1 MKVAMAVFMVLVTS
15 VFMSGCEPDGQSP
28 GLWLSGTVKPFAEDW
43 RFTDS
48 QSEISIEMSSPY
60 LLPHSVTIWCAQ
72 LDGNLYIAAGQAA
85 TKNWPGWVDDAPDVV
100 LKVGEDLYDAR
111 LKSLTYEAEIVRL
124 QAAYAEKYDLGEA
137 STVASTTSRYW
148 SVHAR

>member
-15 VFMSGCEPDGQSP
+15 VLMSGCEPDGQSP
-28 GLWLSGTVKPFAEDW
+28 GFGLSGTVKPFAEDW

-48 QSEISIEMSSPY
+48 QGEISIEMSSPY

-100 LKVGEDLYDAR
+100 LKIGEDLYEAR
-111 LKSLTYEAEIVRL
+111 LKSLTDEAEIVRL

>member
-15 VFMSGCEPDGQSP
+15 VLMSGCEPDGQSP
-28 GLWLSGTVKPFAEDW
+28 GLWLSGTVKPFATDW

-48 QSEISIEMSSPY
+48 LNEISIEMSSPY

-72 LDGNLYIAAGQAA
+72 LDGNLYIAAGQAS
-85 TKNWPGWVDDAPDVV
+85 TKNWPGWVDDSPDVV
-100 LKVGEDLYDAR
+100 LKIGEDLYEAR
-111 LKSLTYEAEIVRL
+111 LKSLADEAEIVRL
-124 QAAYAEKYDLGEA
+124 QAAYAEKYDLREA

-148 SVHAR
+148 SVHER

>member
-1 MKVAMAVFMVLVTS
+1 MKVAIAAFMVLVTS
-15 VFMSGCEPDGQSP
+15 VLMSGCEPDGQSP

-85 TKNWPGWVDDAPDVV
+85 TKNWPGWVDNAPDVV
-100 LKVGEDLYDAR
+100 LKIGEDLYEAR
-111 LKSLTYEAEIVRL
+111 LKSLTDEAEIVTL
-124 QAAYAEKYDLGEA
+124 QAAYAEKYNLGEA

>member
-1 MKVAMAVFMVLVTS
+1 MPL
-15 VFMSGCEPDGQSP
+15 
-28 GLWLSGTVKPFAEDW
+28 
-43 RFTDS
+43 
-48 QSEISIEMSSPY
+48 
-60 LLPHSVTIWCAQ
+60 WCAQ
-72 LDGNLYIAAGQAA
+72 LDGTLYIAEGQAT

-100 LKVGEDLYDAR
+100 LKIGEDLYEAR

-137 STVASTTSRYW
+137 STVASTPSRYW

>member
-1 MKVAMAVFMVLVTS
+1 MKVAMAMFMVIVTS
-15 VFMSGCEPDGQSP
+15 VLMSGCEPDGQSP

-43 RFTDS
+43 RFTDD

-60 LLPHSVTIWCAQ
+60 LVPHSVTIWCAQ

-100 LKVGEDLYDAR
+100 LKIGEDLYEAR
-111 LKSLTYEAEIVRL
+111 LTSLTDDAEIVRL
-124 QAAYAEKYDLGEA
+124 QAAYAEKYNLDEA

-148 SVHAR
+148 SVRAR